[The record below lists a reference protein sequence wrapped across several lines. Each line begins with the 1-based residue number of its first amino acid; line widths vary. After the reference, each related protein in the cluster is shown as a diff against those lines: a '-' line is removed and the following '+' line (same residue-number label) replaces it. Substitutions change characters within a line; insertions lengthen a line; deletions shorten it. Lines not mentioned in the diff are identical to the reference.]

1 MRARPLVALRWTLPA
16 ALVGAAVVVP
26 GAAHSSDGFDAIRAA
41 TDSFHS
47 VAQANRAGYLDNEL
61 PCFDSPDGGMGE
73 HLLDG
78 DAIDDNL
85 DPLHPEALVYEV
97 RPHAQLRLVAVE
109 YIVPRAPGSD
119 APTLLGQLFEPVT
132 VGGMDLW
139 TLHAWVWRDNP
150 TGDFKAYNPMVA
162 PCP

>member
-61 PCFDSPDGGMGE
+61 PCFSST
-73 HLLDG
+73 
-78 DAIDDNL
+78 
-85 DPLHPEALVYEV
+85 
-97 RPHAQLRLVAVE
+97 Q
-109 YIVPRAPGSD
+109 
-119 APTLLGQLFEPVT
+119 
-132 VGGMDLW
+132 
-139 TLHAWVWRDNP
+139 
-150 TGDFKAYNPMVA
+150 
-162 PCP
+162 